1 MAHASVNAIT
11 QSPVCGSR
19 QYEGNSCFQRSSTGL
34 TPLNWKARSPSP
46 SMKSNERVPSG
57 SGWKWKAMSRLQS
70 LPV

>member
-1 MAHASVNAIT
+1 MAQSSKKAIF
-11 QSPVCGSR
+11 QSPVSGSR

-46 SMKSNERVPSG
+46 SMKSNDRVPFG
-57 SGWKWKAMSRLQS
+57 SGWKWNTMSRLQS